1 MESSAKRLWRM
12 IEERTKDNADVEAI
26 DRRIWDMF
34 GGDWAIMF
42 TDLAGF
48 SRHVAKFGITHF
60 MQVIYEQQRLLVP
73 VVEAHDGIVVK
84 TEADSFLILFKRA
97 PTALAAAV
105 AMQEVCKKVNTRRPE
120 EEQIILCVGI
130 GFGHVLKIGDEDVYG
145 HEVNLASKLG
155 EDIARGGEILLTPGA
170 HAACPHTRVEEIAHA
185 YVGENLYYRVA
196 Y

>member
-84 TEADSFLILFKRA
+84 TEADSFLILFKCA
-97 PTALAAAV
+97 PTAFAAAV
-105 AMQEVCKKVNTRRPE
+105 AM
-120 EEQIILCVGI
+120 
-130 GFGHVLKIGDEDVYG
+130 
-145 HEVNLASKLG
+145 
-155 EDIARGGEILLTPGA
+155 
-170 HAACPHTRVEEIAHA
+170 
-185 YVGENLYYRVA
+185 
-196 Y
+196 